1 MVSEKPLLRV
11 LEYSR
16 SEMSMRGR
24 IGAYALHARRDPK
37 ETTAK
42 ARRAFLDRFVDE
54 VDPERVLPEAERNR
68 RAVAA
73 KKAYFSRLAL
83 KSAKARRRKGGAE

>member
-1 MVSEKPLLRV
+1 MVSERPLLRV

-24 IGAYALHARRDPK
+24 IGAYALHAQRDPK

-54 VDPERVLPEAERNR
+54 VDPERVLSEVERSR
-68 RAVAA
+68 RAGAA
-73 KKAYFSRLAL
+73 KSAYFARLAL
-83 KSAKARRRKGGAE
+83 KSAKARRRKAGAK